1 MRLIEYAGRRRLLL
15 SSLAGVVGTLS
26 ILALC
31 FKLSDDASPAAVPV
45 TQAAGLD
52 VCSAG
57 TLQCASCLAS
67 GCSFCLDEQSQP
79 QTGWCLSE
87 SAAHQ
92 CSDVGHHVAVLHGCP
107 SPYRHFLVG
116 LIMAYLLAFS
126 VGMGP
131 VPWAVN
137 AEIYP
142 LHMRGVASGIAGTA
156 NWLTNGV
163 VSQTFLLLVTSMRAS
178 GTFVIYA
185 AIAAQGFIWAAV
197 FLPETKGLT
206 LDEVQRMFARHAR
219 LRQPARGMPA
229 NVENV
234 ALVSTADC
242 ESCADVE
249 LS

>member
-1 MRLIEYAGRRRLLL
+1 LW
-15 SSLAGVVGTLS
+15 SLAGVVGTLS
-26 ILALC
+26 VLALC
-31 FKLSDDASPAAVPV
+31 FKLSDDASPDAVPA
-45 TQAAGLD
+45 THAAGLD

-79 QTGWCLSE
+79 QTGWCLSDN
-87 SAAHQ
+87 AAQH
-92 CSDVGHHVAVLHGCP
+92 CSDVDHHVAVIQGCP
-107 SPYRHFLVG
+107 SPYRHLLVG
-116 LIMAYLLAFS
+116 FIMAYLLAFS

-142 LHMRGVASGIAGTA
+142 LQMRGVASGIAGTA

-163 VSQTFLLLVTSMRAS
+163 VSQTFLSLVTSMRAS
-178 GTFVIYA
+178 GTFGIYA

-206 LDEVQRMFARHAR
+206 LDEVQQIFAQRAHR
-219 LRQPARGMPA
+219 GQSARGMPA
-229 NVENV
+229 DAENV
-234 ALVSTADC
+234 ALVSTVDY
-242 ESCADVE
+242 ESGPDV
-249 LS
+249 